1 MMLALNAVLS
11 AQWAIDEPYLQT
23 ILEIAAR
30 ENTLTPEAVAT
41 KLGRPLE
48 NTRTVSVR
56 DGVAIIPVTGPIFPR
71 ANLFTQVSGGTSVEV
86 MARDFHAA
94 LDDPAVRAILLDVDS
109 PGGQATGVNELAN
122 MIHAARGG
130 KPITAYVSG
139 SAASGAYWIASA
151 ADQIVADATAGLG
164 SIGVVAGYRDTSEQD
179 QKAGVKSVEIVSS
192 QSPNKRLDPSTDE
205 GRKQIQD
212 RVDAIAEV
220 FVSSVARNRSVDPG
234 TVLREFGAGGILIG
248 ADAVNAGLADRLGS
262 YENVLADLATRTLG
276 RRKGEDLM
284 TDPITEPAAEA
295 QTGIDSGR
303 ITASFI
309 ADTFPAVADALRTEG
324 AKSVEAT
331 MVDALASERARVTA
345 LEDIA
350 FAGNDELLSRA
361 KAEGMTVEAFAIEQA
376 KVHKANQKQYADRIE
391 GDEAALPAVT
401 NDPGPGTA
409 TLASDAPIEDRARHA
424 WDKDPNL
431 RAEFGG
437 SFDRY
442 LAFARADE
450 SGRAR
455 ILNK

>member
-11 AQWAIDEPYLQT
+11 AQWAIDTPYLQT

-30 ENTLTPEAVAT
+30 ENTLTPEAVAA

-56 DGVAIIPVTGPIFPR
+56 DGVAVIPVTGPIFPR
-71 ANLFTQVSGGTSVEV
+71 ANLFTQVSGGTSVDV

-94 LDDPAVRAILLDVDS
+94 LDDPAVCAILLEVDS

-122 MIHAARGG
+122 MIHQARGG

-151 ADQIVADATAGLG
+151 ADTIVADATASLG
-164 SIGVVAGYRDTSEQD
+164 SIGVVAGYRDTSARDE
-179 QKAGVKSVEIVSS
+179 KLGVKSVEIVSS
-192 QSPNKRLDPSTDE
+192 QSPNKRPDLSTDE

-220 FVSSVARNRSVDPG
+220 FVTAVARNRSVDPD
-234 TVLREFGAGGILIG
+234 TVLRNFGAGGILIG
-248 ADAVNAGLADRLGS
+248 ADAVNAGLADQLGNF
-262 YENVLADLATRTLG
+262 EAVLAELARRTLG
-276 RRKGEDLM
+276 QRKGDNLM
-284 TDPITEPAAEA
+284 ADENTEPAAEEN
-295 QTGIDSGR
+295 TGIDPGH
-303 ITASFI
+303 ITALFI
-309 ADTFPAVADALRTEG
+309 AEKFPAVARELGTVG
-324 AKSVEAT
+324 
-331 MVDALASERARVTA
+331 VDAAVSEALAAERSRVTA
-345 LEDIA
+345 LEEIA

-361 KAEGMTVEAFAIEQA
+361 KADGMTVEAFAIEQA

-401 NDPGPGTA
+401 NDPGPSTESLSA
-409 TLASDAPIEDRARHA
+409 DAPIEDRAKHA
-424 WDKDPNL
+424 WDKDPDL
-431 RAEFGG
+431 RAEFGD
-437 SFDRY
+437 SFERY
-442 LAFARADE
+442 LAFAKADE
-450 SGRAR
+450 AGRAR

>member
-11 AQWAIDEPYLQT
+11 AQWAIDTPYLQT

-30 ENTLTPEAVAT
+30 ENTLTPEAVTA

-48 NTRTVSVR
+48 NTRAVSIR
-56 DGVAIIPVTGPIFPR
+56 DGVAVIPVTGPIFPR
-71 ANLFTQVSGGTSVEV
+71 ANLFTQVSGGTSVDV

-122 MIHAARGG
+122 MIHAARGD

-164 SIGVVAGYRDTSEQD
+164 SIGVVAGYRDTSARDE
-179 QKAGVKSVEIVSS
+179 KAGVKSVEIVSS
-192 QSPNKRLDPSTDE
+192 QSPNKRLDLSTDE

-220 FVSSVARNRSVDPG
+220 FVTTVARNRSVDPD
-234 TVLREFGAGGILIG
+234 TVLRDFGAGGILIG
-248 ADAVNAGLADRLGS
+248 ADAVNAGLADKLGS
-262 YENVLADLATRTLG
+262 FENVLAELATRTLG
-276 RRKGEDLM
+276 RRKGDDLM
-284 TDPITEPAAEA
+284 ADQNTEPAAIA
-295 QTGIDSGR
+295 VAGIDPER

-309 ADTFPAVADALRTEG
+309 AEKFPQIAKELRTAGIDAAVSE
-324 AKSVEAT
+324 
-331 MVDALASERARVTA
+331 ALAAERSRVAA
-345 LEDIA
+345 LEEIA
-350 FAGNDELLSRA
+350 FAGNDELLSKA
-361 KAEGMTVEAFAIEQA
+361 KADGMTVEAFAIEQA
-376 KVHKANQKQYADRIE
+376 KAHKVNQKRYADRIE
-391 GDEAALPAVT
+391 GDEEALPVVT
-401 NDPGPGTA
+401 NDPGPGTESLSA
-409 TLASDAPIEDRARHA
+409 DAPIEDRAKQT
-424 WDKDPNL
+424 WDRDSNL
-431 RAEFGG
+431 RAEFGD